1 MALVK
6 YVAIIL
12 FIVICLAKLV
22 SVLRLSEKERGM
34 ETNVI
39 KANGAMFFGSI
50 ISVVGKSTVEIME
63 PFEYIQKSHMTYNE
77 KQPHSH

>member
-39 KANGAMFFGSI
+39 KSNGAMFF
-50 ISVVGKSTVEIME
+50 
-63 PFEYIQKSHMTYNE
+63 FNE
-77 KQPHSH
+77 KNERGRLLGILCLTCIIFTLIFILLY

>member
-1 MALVK
+1 MELVK

-12 FIVICLAKLV
+12 FIFICLAKLV

-39 KANGAMFFGSI
+39 KVNGAMFF
-50 ISVVGKSTVEIME
+50 
-63 PFEYIQKSHMTYNE
+63 FNE
-77 KQPHSH
+77 KNERGRLLGILCLSCIIFVLVFILVH

>member
-1 MALVK
+1 MELVK

-22 SVLRLSEKERGM
+22 SVMRLSKKERGM

-39 KANGAMFFGSI
+39 KANGAMFF
-50 ISVVGKSTVEIME
+50 
-63 PFEYIQKSHMTYNE
+63 FNE
-77 KQPHSH
+77 KK

>member
-39 KANGAMFFGSI
+39 KANGAMFF
-50 ISVVGKSTVEIME
+50 
-63 PFEYIQKSHMTYNE
+63 FNE
-77 KQPHSH
+77 KNERGRLLEILCLTCIIFTLIFILLY